1 MEKNKKEEL
10 ISRRSFFK
18 RGISRVLPVLVCATI
33 PTFVASCSSDEPTCS
48 ECADSCNANC
58 SSGCYTSCDSS
69 SKSSICS
76 SCASNCEGSS
86 TSTTCSSCA
95 NDCTG
100 NCNNSCGTSCGNNCS
115 SSCKDTSTNSGSNN
129 DKNVSDASG
138 KIDGYEY
145 VDLGLS
151 VKWARYNIGTNK
163 PEGYGTYLTH
173 NTANTYVDLWQENI
187 WGYDQSISGTKFD
200 MASSKW
206 GNKWK
211 MPTRDEWNELINNCN
226 VTNITYNSCNG
237 LLFTSKKNGKSIFFA
252 FAGHM
257 WRLSSGEWEYFGAG
271 EYGYYWSGDISN
283 ISKYTEEAYYMGMWV
298 NGTIYTIIHE
308 GNMWD
313 DKFTIRPVSNDGG
326 SSSGCSGSCTAVCAN
341 NATGGCSGCS
351 SNCSGGCKTKCDY
364 NCAGTCISHCYGSC
378 NDTCGGTCKY
388 VSAGTKCSGCA
399 TTCNGRCYR
408 ACSYACSSNCESSCV
423 HGSK

>member
-33 PTFVASCSSDEPTCS
+33 PTFVASCGPDEPTCS

-58 SSGCYTSCDSS
+58 STGCYTSCDSS

-100 NCNNSCGTSCGNNCS
+100 NCNNSCGSSCGNNCS
-115 SSCKDTSTNSGSNN
+115 SSCKDTSTNSGSN
-129 DKNVSDASG
+129 DDVSAPSG
-138 KIDGYEY
+138 TVDGHKY

-151 VKWARYNIGTNK
+151 VKWAICNVGSSK
-163 PEGYGTYLTH
+163 PEEYGTRFNHLPIE
-173 NTANTYVDLWQENI
+173 QR
-187 WGYDQSISGTKFD
+187 QSILQGVYALYGYSIYSGKVVSLSGTQYDK
-200 MASSKW
+200 ATEKW
-206 GNKWK
+206 GNKWCT
-211 MPTRDEWNELINNCN
+211 PTREQCEELINNCEKSSF
-226 VTNITYNSCNG
+226 TLNG
-237 LLFTSKKNGKSIFFA
+237 VRGTKYTSKKNGNSIFFPNT
-252 FAGHM
+252 
-257 WRLSSGEWEYFGAG
+257 SNSFGNG
-271 EYGYYWSGDISN
+271 YGYPAVVTSSFKLNANSSHLITFVFCN
-283 ISKYTEEAYYMGMWV
+283 AEFHWV
-298 NGTIYTIIHE
+298 YFSAANE
-308 GNMWD
+308 RD
-313 DKFTIRPVSNDGG
+313 DYDQLNVRAIVNPNGG
-326 SSSGCSGSCTAVCAN
+326 SSTSCGNGCSSVCASSS
-341 NATGGCSGCS
+341 TGSGCS
-351 SNCSGGCKTKCDY
+351 SCDLSCSGGCKTECDY